1 MQASKASKATQ
12 QNLRTWLE
20 RPSTSA
26 GAALTSKDE
35 LNWLNE
41 SKDLSAVTLRQMSGK
56 SSGGG
61 VSNFM
66 GSICGKRK

>member
-26 GAALTSKDE
+26 GAALASKDE
-35 LNWLNE
+35 LLWLE
-41 SKDLSAVTLRQMSGK
+41 QSKDLSSVNLVRKNRET
-56 SSGGG
+56 SGGG

-66 GSICGKRK
+66 GGICGKRK

>member
-1 MQASKASKATQ
+1 MQASKASTATQ

-20 RPSTSA
+20 RTSTSA
-26 GAALTSKDE
+26 GATLTSKDE

-41 SKDLSAVTLRQMSGK
+41 SKDLSAVHLRQMGGK

-61 VSNFM
+61 VSGFM

>member
-12 QNLRTWLE
+12 QSLRAWLQ

-26 GAALTSKDE
+26 GATMASKDE
-35 LNWLNE
+35 LLWLE
-41 SKDLSAVTLRQMSGK
+41 QSKDLSSVNLAHKNRE
-56 SSGGG
+56 SSAGG

-66 GSICGKRK
+66 AGICGKRK

>member
-12 QNLRTWLE
+12 QSLRTWLE

-26 GAALTSKDE
+26 GAALKSKDE

-41 SKDLSAVTLRQMSGK
+41 SKDLSSVNLRQTNDKRSA
-56 SSGGG
+56 GG

>member
-1 MQASKASKATQ
+1 MQSSKASKATQ

-26 GAALTSKDE
+26 GAALASKDE
-35 LNWLNE
+35 LLWLE
-41 SKDLSAVTLRQMSGK
+41 QSKDLSSVNLARKNRET
-56 SSGGG
+56 SGGG

-66 GSICGKRK
+66 GGICGKRK

>member
-12 QNLRTWLE
+12 QSLRTWLQ

-26 GAALTSKDE
+26 GGTLASKNE
-35 LNWLNE
+35 LLWLE
-41 SKDLSAVTLRQMSGK
+41 QSKDLSSVNLASKNR
-56 SSGGG
+56 SSSVGG

-66 GSICGKRK
+66 GGICGKRK

>member
-26 GAALTSKDE
+26 GAGLTSNDD

-41 SKDLSAVTLRQMSGK
+41 SKDLSAVNLRQMSAK

-66 GSICGKRK
+66 GAICGKRK

>member
-26 GAALTSKDE
+26 GAGLTSNDE

-41 SKDLSAVTLRQMSGK
+41 SKDLSAVNLRQMSAK
-56 SSGGG
+56 SSSGG

-66 GSICGKRK
+66 GGICGKRK

>member
-12 QNLRTWLE
+12 QSLRTWLE
-20 RPSTSA
+20 RLSTSA
-26 GAALTSKDE
+26 GATLMSKDD

-41 SKDLSAVTLRQMSGK
+41 SKDLSAVSLKKTNGK
-56 SSGGG
+56 TRGGG
-61 VSNFM
+61 VGNFM